1 MPLATYRPFQL
12 PEGSDPYRISD
23 VPMQTLFNLPVKN
36 ITSNGPALTFFGIGV
51 LALSALLVKSVGVSG
66 SAAALTPQERSSL
79 PLRDFAV
86 PQERKYPINDFRHGQ
101 LALTYVA
108 APSNLKYRY
117 RVMSRVFPKYPALI
131 NWWLTTKVGR
141 KEGLSVS
148 MFHEK
153 IKQYRKKMQR
163 QSGVQRQQTEDEIA
177 ALQLL
182 VGMAPRLK
190 QLASRQ
196 AARQQKRK
204 TA

>member
-1 MPLATYRPFQL
+1 L
-12 PEGSDPYRISD
+12 
-23 VPMQTLFNLPVKN
+23 LFRR
-36 ITSNGPALTFFGIGV
+36 
-51 LALSALLVKSVGVSG
+51 SAS
-66 SAAALTPQERSSL
+66 TPS
-79 PLRDFAV
+79 
-86 PQERKYPINDFRHGQ
+86 
-101 LALTYVA
+101 T
-108 APSNLKYRY
+108 
-117 RVMSRVFPKYPALI
+117 KYPALI

-148 MFHEK
+148 MFREK